1 MKEHLDI
8 LGIGLQAILTAIQTD
23 EVLRWISFGF
33 TIFSVILNIAYNVW
47 RWWRKSN
54 EDGKISMDEVDELV
68 DIVKDGSDTLKD
80 ITKED
85 NNDTRGNGEKTKWNW
100 RELQKRKRENV
111 KRFWRKI
118 RMKRKRIRRS

>member
-8 LGIGLQAILTAIQTD
+8 LGIGLQAIFTAIQTD

-33 TIFSVILNIAYNVW
+33 TLVSVILTIAYNIW
-47 RWWRKSN
+47 RWYRKSK

-68 DIVKDGSDTLKD
+68 DIVKDGSDSLKN

-85 NNDTRGNGEKTKWNW
+85 NNDTRGNGEKTK
-100 RELQKRKRENV
+100 
-111 KRFWRKI
+111 
-118 RMKRKRIRRS
+118 

>member
-8 LGIGLQAILTAIQTD
+8 LGIGLQAIFTAIQTD
-23 EVLRWISFGF
+23 EVLRRISFGF
-33 TIFSVILNIAYNVW
+33 TLVSVILTIAYNIW
-47 RWWRKSN
+47 RWYRKSK

-85 NNDTRGNGEKTKWNW
+85 KNDTRGNGEKTK
-100 RELQKRKRENV
+100 
-111 KRFWRKI
+111 
-118 RMKRKRIRRS
+118 

>member
-85 NNDTRGNGEKTKWNW
+85 NNDTRGNGEKTK
-100 RELQKRKRENV
+100 
-111 KRFWRKI
+111 
-118 RMKRKRIRRS
+118 

>member
-8 LGIGLQAILTAIQTD
+8 LGIGVQAILTAIQTD

-47 RWWRKSN
+47 RWWRKSK
-54 EDGKISMDEVDELV
+54 EDGKISMNEVDELV
-68 DIVKDGSDTLKD
+68 DIVKDGSDSLKN

-85 NNDTRGNGEKTKWNW
+85 NNDTRGNGEKTK
-100 RELQKRKRENV
+100 
-111 KRFWRKI
+111 
-118 RMKRKRIRRS
+118 